1 MVSTN
6 HQILKHFFDAY
17 SSNPALHLLKDQ
29 LEKKTST
36 HPTPDGIDDIVKIY
50 ESSIR
55 IIGKDI
61 WSAGPDEALIN
72 KYQSLF
78 QELEDLIAL
87 KGTDNRHKFVIVIPV
102 ADRPRHLQ
110 SCLQSLLTLCQS
122 FHYGGYCNSQFPKVS
137 VIIAD
142 DTKDQANI
150 QKHKEISRHF
160 NAQGIETLYFG
171 LDEQRQQLER
181 LTKTERKQLL
191 NIVGDFDSSAFYH
204 KGPSIMRNITFL
216 KLNEMRNE
224 EENLLFHFVDSDQEF
239 QVKIQADGEDR
250 EVYAINYFYELD
262 RIFSQPAVSVLTGKV
277 IGDPPVSP
285 AVMAGTF
292 LDDII
297 TFLHRMAATKPDLAC
312 LFHNQSQQ
320 KEFDAAYHDMADL
333 FGFKPVSEAFH
344 YRCSLGG
351 EHDHAKCFADFSNKL
366 KQFFHGEHPTRKSY
380 FNHEQSVS
388 DIKPARTIYTGN
400 FLVNADGLK
409 YFIPFARLKLRM
421 AGPVLGRIIKS
432 ESKDYFVSANLPML
446 HNRTVEDTGESE
458 FRPGINSKHN
468 KIDRAG
474 EFERQFFGDVMLF
487 SMEKLTA
494 MGFPDQS
501 VPEQQIMQTLEST
514 EQNIRQQY
522 AAKQVQIQEK
532 LQLMK
537 SIFFDKD
544 NWWNT
549 TNGMESAKMNFTAFI
564 TNIEQ
569 NFGDASRCYELIDS
583 DVIRDKRFKEMFEA
597 ISQYPADRQAWKNAL
612 EAQQDGQ
619 RLGYNDKA
627 RR

>member
-1 MVSTN
+1 ME
-6 HQILKHFFDAY
+6 LA
-17 SSNPALHLLKDQ
+17 
-29 LEKKTST
+29 
-36 HPTPDGIDDIVKIY
+36 IY
-50 ESSIR
+50 
-55 IIGKDI
+55 
-61 WSAGPDEALIN
+61 
-72 KYQSLF
+72 
-78 QELEDLIAL
+78 
-87 KGTDNRHKFVIVIPV
+87 
-102 ADRPRHLQ
+102 
-110 SCLQSLLTLCQS
+110 
-122 FHYGGYCNSQFPKVS
+122 
-137 VIIAD
+137 
-142 DTKDQANI
+142 
-150 QKHKEISRHF
+150 
-160 NAQGIETLYFG
+160 
-171 LDEQRQQLER
+171 QR
-181 LTKTERKQLL
+181 
-191 NIVGDFDSSAFYH
+191 
-204 KGPSIMRNITFL
+204 
-216 KLNEMRNE
+216 
-224 EENLLFHFVDSDQEF
+224 
-239 QVKIQADGEDR
+239 
-250 EVYAINYFYELD
+250 
-262 RIFSQPAVSVLTGKV
+262 AVSNAFL
-277 IGDPPVSP
+277 P
-285 AVMAGTF
+285 A
-292 LDDII
+292 
-297 TFLHRMAATKPDLAC
+297 
-312 LFHNQSQQ
+312 
-320 KEFDAAYHDMADL
+320 
-333 FGFKPVSEAFH
+333 FGKPVSEAFH

-458 FRPGINSKHN
+458 FRPGINSEHN
-468 KIDRAG
+468 KIDLAG

-494 MGFPDQS
+494 MGYPDQS

-583 DVIRDKRFKEMFEA
+583 DVIRDKRFKEMLEA

-612 EAQQDGQ
+612 VAPRDGQ
-619 RLGYNDKA
+619 RLGFKDKA